1 MNTDDQLKAALK
13 RDAALR
19 EAIKLDEIEA
29 PKMPSDLNARL
40 MQRVAQEQAHVA
52 TRTRR
57 LWPWIAGA
65 CAVAFIAV
73 FLTPPKG
80 VVTEGAEKTELVASA
95 ITTESAELVAKAIT
109 TESAENAETTE
120 SPAPEAAP
128 EAAPAPV
135 AAPAVKV
142 AAKAP
147 KAAPAAPKAAP
158 VATPAPQRVET
169 AAQHMLAATTTPAAA
184 TTAQPAVAQQKK
196 SVLSERDIPITR
208 PENYKYTPEELAQ
221 LKKQAAEA
229 YLKWVELEM
238 EISRNNLEQALK

>member
-19 EAIKLDEIEA
+19 EAIKLDEMEA

-40 MQRVAQEQAHVA
+40 MQRVAQEQAPVA

-57 LWPWIAGA
+57 LWPWIAAA

-73 FLTPPKG
+73 FLTPPKDIAPTG
-80 VVTEGAEKTELVASA
+80 DATTATPAIVAKVDKPAAQPAAQPVEAPAAPVVAPAPAV
-95 ITTESAELVAKAIT
+95 VAKA
-109 TESAENAETTE
+109 
-120 SPAPEAAP
+120 AP
-128 EAAPAPV
+128 
-135 AAPAVKV
+135 
-142 AAKAP
+142 KAP
-147 KAAPAAPKAAP
+147 KAAPVAPKAAP
-158 VATPAPQRVET
+158 VATPAPQQAEPTV
-169 AAQHMLAATTTPAAA
+169 LAAA

-196 SVLSERDIPITR
+196 TVLSERDIPITR

>member
-40 MQRVAQEQAHVA
+40 MQRVAQEQAPVA

-57 LWPWIAGA
+57 LWPWIAAA

-80 VVTEGAEKTELVASA
+80 VVT
-95 ITTESAELVAKAIT
+95 ELVAKAIT

-135 AAPAVKV
+135 AVPAVKV

-147 KAAPAAPKAAP
+147 KAAPAAPKTAPAAP
-158 VATPAPQRVET
+158 K
-169 AAQHMLAATTTPAAA
+169 AAA
-184 TTAQPAVAQQKK
+184 PAGGKTITSPLPGVIIEVSVKEGQAVKKGQKIAVLEAMK
-196 SVLSERDIPITR
+196 MENEILAEFDGTVTEIFIKKGDSVLEGANVVT
-208 PENYKYTPEELAQ
+208 LA
-221 LKKQAAEA
+221 
-229 YLKWVELEM
+229 
-238 EISRNNLEQALK
+238 